1 MKNDL
6 NLKLMFQERARR
18 QQEDLKATFDGRSYS
33 IGLRLIN
40 EALALTAQV
49 VFGYDQIRLQQ

>member
-6 NLKLMFQERARR
+6 NVKLAFQERARR

-40 EALALTAQV
+40 EALALTA
-49 VFGYDQIRLQQ
+49 